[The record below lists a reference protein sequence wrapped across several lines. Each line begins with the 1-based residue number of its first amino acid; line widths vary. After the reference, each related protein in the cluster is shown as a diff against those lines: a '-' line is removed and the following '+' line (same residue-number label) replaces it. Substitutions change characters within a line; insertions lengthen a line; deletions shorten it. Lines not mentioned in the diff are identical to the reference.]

1 MDICLWNANY
11 LYNKQKPSMSHL
23 DFRRDV
29 ASTLIG
35 ISNTKRFSMQ
45 TVQTIQTLHLIQKV
59 PIRKRCRLCHT
70 KKIRKTTLYVCNTCQ
85 DDQGKTIG
93 LCADPCFAIYH
104 S

>member
-1 MDICLWNANY
+1 
-11 LYNKQKPSMSHL
+11 MSHL

-29 ASTLIG
+29 VSTLLG
-35 ISNTKRFSMQ
+35 ISNTNRSSIQ
-45 TVQTIQTLHLIQKV
+45 TVQTKQTLHLIQKV
-59 PIRKRCRLCHT
+59 PIRKRCRLCHR